1 MNKPNRRVRRHIK
14 RKGKGK
20 GKHPGLYLQ
29 SLTDYEVDE
38 MFFGNKKRKRQL
50 RETKLRKRKRKTT
63 KLQRTRWTTYEM

>member
-1 MNKPNRRVRRHIK
+1 MNKPNRRVRRHFK

-38 MFFGNKKRKRQL
+38 IFVGNKKGKAASENEAQ
-50 RETKLRKRKRKTT
+50 EKEKEDDKT
-63 KLQRTRWTTYEM
+63 LGDQMDN